1 MLPHGL
7 IARLC
12 VKQVE
17 QIKLSFFSVLEY
29 LTASGLS
36 EFHVFVLDTHMK
48 HDLIPKIG
56 MFSQAFQHPDA
67 NSDADEDS
75 AQGLP

>member
-1 MLPHGL
+1 MSLAAALPHWL

-17 QIKLSFFSVLEY
+17 QIKMPFFSMLEY
-29 LTASGLS
+29 LTASVLS
-36 EFHVFVLDTHMK
+36 ELRVSAPATHMK

-56 MFSQAFQHPDA
+56 MF
-67 NSDADEDS
+67 
-75 AQGLP
+75 